1 MVSDASRNLMGAS
14 CELFGTGR
22 KENPNMRETMEKM
35 RKKTLKSPAISLFTT
50 IKSEDNLPFF
60 CLYLPSPEPA
70 RPGPQLFRVLRQ
82 LLIIPTAGSG
92 EEKKQILRRGRKN
105 FICFLDRFFFFN
117 LL

>member
-60 CLYLPSPEPA
+60 VYIFP
-70 RPGPQLFRVLRQ
+70 LRSRRDQ
-82 LLIIPTAGSG
+82 GRNYFGSSA
-92 EEKKQILRRGRKN
+92 N
-105 FICFLDRFFFFN
+105 F
-117 LL
+117 